1 MGGAILEKEADIMNL
16 QNKSALQQADLS
28 QLREHLELAETKMRA
43 LEAFSSDLQN
53 KYDKVE
59 ARCRDKES

>member
-16 QNKSALQQADLS
+16 QNKAALQQADLK

-59 ARCRDKES
+59 ARCREKES